1 MSFSDYLYFFTIIL
15 KYMYI
20 LIENINIV
28 SMNVFLPVKYIRE
41 KLFELYVVMLH
52 VLYSKMQ
59 YSESCSY
66 KLFIGNN
73 WNTYLRKT
81 SMG

>member
-1 MSFSDYLYFFTIIL
+1 MTFSDYLYFFTIIL

-52 VLYSKMQ
+52 VLHVYSKCSIQ
-59 YSESCSY
+59 SHAATSYS
-66 KLFIGNN
+66 
-73 WNTYLRKT
+73 
-81 SMG
+81 

>member
-1 MSFSDYLYFFTIIL
+1 MTFSDYLYFFTIIL

-52 VLYSKMQ
+52 VLYSKCSIQ
-59 YSESCSY
+59 SCSY

>member
-1 MSFSDYLYFFTIIL
+1 MTFSDYIYFFTTIL
-15 KYMYI
+15 KYI
-20 LIENINIV
+20 LFENINKV

-59 YSESCSY
+59 YSESATSY
-66 KLFIGNN
+66 
-73 WNTYLRKT
+73 
-81 SMG
+81 S